1 METKIKVIC
10 NREDLVTI
18 ADAVRSKTNSTKEM
32 SLQDIATNIN
42 KITGGEGVILPTLTN
57 EAVASDLI
65 TGKQLIDADGNI
77 VNGTMPLVTLSA
89 PSITVN
95 SNGLITAT
103 ASQTRGYISAGTK
116 SSTQQLTTQ
125 GATTITPT
133 KSTQVAVASGK
144 YTTGTISVNPIPSE
158 YITTTDATAAATDI
172 LAGETAYVDGSK
184 VTGTIPR
191 KTESDLVATGP
202 TVTVPGGYYAS
213 QVTKSVATTTQA
225 TPSVSIN
232 NSGLITATATQ
243 SAGYVTAGTKS
254 GTKQLTTQAA
264 KTITPTKSEQTA
276 VAANVYTTGAV
287 KVAAIPSEYI
297 TTTDA
302 TAVATDMLSGKTA
315 YVKGSK
321 VTGTMPNNGEITNIM
336 DGVNVKSIAIPAGYT
351 SGGSIGLDNTID
363 NEVSEQANL
372 IAQII
377 EQANNLPDAD
387 SGGGG
392 IDTSDATATA
402 GDILSDK
409 TAYVNGVKITGNI
422 ATKTAS
428 NLTASGSIVTVP
440 SGYYA
445 TQATKSVASTTQATP
460 SITINASGLITATVS
475 QTAGWVAAG
484 SKSATQQLAFQ
495 AAKTITPST
504 TDQVAVSSGYYTGGN
519 ITVKGDSNLIAS
531 NIKNG
536 VSIFGVEGTHTCDS
550 GLDTS
555 DATATAECILMGETA
570 YVNGIKIT
578 GTIPLHLSQDQII
591 PTTASQIA
599 INNGYYTINDVVV
612 AGDENL
618 IAENIKSGVSIFNIE
633 GTYEGSGGSTE
644 NYEDELLSGDLTTYT
659 NNNVTDLRTGAFFY
673 CTSIKSIYMGACKE
687 IGQSAFVGCANLTT
701 ASFNAC
707 VAIASSA
714 FLQCTK
720 LKNISFPNCT
730 SIYWAAFSTCTSL
743 NTVDLPACTY
753 LGGRAFQGC
762 TNITSFSLPKLRY
775 IYSSTF
781 QSCKSLATISLPSIT
796 VIGSTAFG
804 SCTNLSSIYL
814 MGSSLCTLSGSS
826 AFTGAGIT
834 STNGSIYV
842 PASLVDAYKAAT
854 NWAFFAN
861 RIFAGD
867 SGAAD

>member
-42 KITGGEGVILPTLTN
+42 KIAGGEGVILPTLKN
-57 EAVASDLI
+57 EAVAADLI

-144 YTTGTISVNPIPSE
+144 YTTGTISVNPIPNE

-172 LAGETAYVDGSK
+172 LAGETAYVDGLK
-184 VTGTIPR
+184 ITGTIPT

-225 TPSVSIN
+225 MPSVSIN

-243 SAGYVTAGTKS
+243 SAGYVAAGTKS

-276 VAANVYTTGAV
+276 IAANVYTTGAV

-302 TAVATDMLSGKTA
+302 TAAATDMLSGKTA

-321 VTGTMPNNGEITNIM
+321 VTGTMPNNGEITSTM
-336 DGVNVKSIAIPAGYT
+336 DGINTKSITIPAGYT
-351 SGGSIGLDNTID
+351 SGGSVSLDNTID

-377 EQANNLPDAD
+377 EQANNLPDAG
-387 SGGGG
+387 SGGL
-392 IDTSDATATA
+392 DTSDATATA

-460 SITINASGLITATVS
+460 SITINASGLITATAS

-504 TDQVAVSSGYYTGGN
+504 TDQVAVSSGYYTGGD
-519 ITVKGDSNLIAS
+519 ITVKGDSNL
-531 NIKNG
+531 
-536 VSIFGVEGTHTCDS
+536 V
-550 GLDTS
+550 
-555 DATATAECILMGETA
+555 
-570 YVNGIKIT
+570 
-578 GTIPLHLSQDQII
+578 
-591 PTTASQIA
+591 
-599 INNGYYTINDVVV
+599 
-612 AGDENL
+612 
-618 IAENIKSGVSIFNIE
+618 AENIKSGISIFGVNGTLIE
-633 GTYEGSGGSTE
+633 GGGSGDPVE
-644 NYEDELLSGDLTTYT
+644 NYEDEILDGTLTNYT
-659 NNNVTDLRTGAFFY
+659 NSTATDLRNCAFMYAQTLKTVNFLA
-673 CTSIKSIYMGACKE
+673 CTE
-687 IGQSAFVGCANLTT
+687 VGQSAFCYCTALTT
-701 ASFNAC
+701 ASFENC
-707 VAIASSA
+707 ISIASSA
-714 FLQCTK
+714 FQGCTK
-720 LKNISFPNCT
+720 LKTLSFPNCR

-743 NTVDLPACTY
+743 ASVDLPKCTY

-762 TNITSFSLPKLRY
+762 TALITTSLPLVKY
-775 IYSSTF
+775 IYSSAF

-796 VIGSTAFG
+796 IIGSTAFG
-804 SCTNLSSIYL
+804 SCTKLSSIYL

-834 STNGSIYV
+834 STKGSIYV

-867 SGAAD
+867 SGTGGNSGAAD

>member
-144 YTTGTISVNPIPSE
+144 YTTGTISVNPIPNE
-158 YITTTDATAAATDI
+158 YITTTDATATAA
-172 LAGETAYVDGSK
+172 
-184 VTGTIPR
+184 
-191 KTESDLVATGP
+191 
-202 TVTVPGGYYAS
+202 
-213 QVTKSVATTTQA
+213 
-225 TPSVSIN
+225 
-232 NSGLITATATQ
+232 
-243 SAGYVTAGTKS
+243 
-254 GTKQLTTQAA
+254 
-264 KTITPTKSEQTA
+264 
-276 VAANVYTTGAV
+276 
-287 KVAAIPSEYI
+287 
-297 TTTDA
+297 
-302 TAVATDMLSGKTA
+302 DMLSGKTA

-321 VTGTMPNNGEITNIM
+321 VTGTMPNNGEIANTM

-363 NEVSEQANL
+363 NEVSEQASL

-377 EQANNLPDAD
+377 EQANNLPDAGSG
-387 SGGGG
+387 SGGL
-392 IDTSDATATA
+392 DTSDATATA

-409 TAYVNGVKITGNI
+409 TAYVKGVKVTGNI

-495 AAKTITPST
+495 AAKTITPNT
-504 TDQVAVSSGYYTGGN
+504 TDQIAVSSGYYIGGD
-519 ITVKGDSNLIAS
+519 ITVKGDSNLIA
-531 NIKNG
+531 
-536 VSIFGVEGTHTCDS
+536 D
-550 GLDTS
+550 
-555 DATATAECILMGETA
+555 
-570 YVNGIKIT
+570 
-578 GTIPLHLSQDQII
+578 
-591 PTTASQIA
+591 
-599 INNGYYTINDVVV
+599 
-612 AGDENL
+612 
-618 IAENIKSGVSIFNIE
+618 NIKSGTSIFGIT
-633 GTYEGSGGSTE
+633 GTYEGSGGGLVGE
-644 NYEDELLSGDLTTYT
+644 NLEDALLNGTLVNYT
-659 NNNVTDLRTGAFFY
+659 NSTVTKLRDGAFESCSTLVSVSFPACSSVGQLAFGT
-673 CTSIKSIYMGACKE
+673 CTS
-687 IGQSAFVGCANLTT
+687 LTT
-701 ASFNAC
+701 ADFEIC
-707 VAIASSA
+707 TFVASSA
-714 FLQCTK
+714 FQQCTK
-720 LKNISFPNCT
+720 LKNISFPNCQ
-730 SIYWAAFSTCTSL
+730 SFYWAAFSSCFSLTSI
-743 NTVDLPACTY
+743 DLPNCTY
-753 LGGRAFQGC
+753 LGGRAFQNC
-762 TNITSFSLPKLRY
+762 SRLADVSLPLCRY
-775 IYSSTF
+775 IYSSAF
-781 QSCKSLATISLPSIT
+781 QSCKSLATISLPRISM
-796 VIGSTAFG
+796 IGSTAFG
-804 SCTNLSSIYL
+804 SCTKLSSIYL
-814 MGSSLCTLSGSS
+814 MGSSVCTLSGSS

-834 STNGSIYV
+834 STGGSIYV

-867 SGAAD
+867 SGTGGNSGAAD